1 MALVDQESLFTPFK
15 PKKYQSGDPSKGLIQ
30 GYQSSTLTAPRTP
43 SSYAN
48 PEAGVVNEAADGG
61 LPAPATPSYS
71 PPSNFDPDYQALLN
85 YANTQGYTLPTAAQ
99 QFDQNNLI
107 QVLKTNDTWAKLD
120 LFYLFMTD
128 GDEDFAGL
136 NWKSPS
142 TFKINP
148 VNSPTFTSN
157 IGYTG
162 NGTDQYLETG
172 WATTSGSNFT
182 QNAASH
188 GVYTNAIQAGVQY
201 NDSVG
206 LHGGGSNP
214 SYNII
219 NIYKNVGVYY
229 LGNAVNGSIF
239 NYSIPFKSRFWMT
252 SRGFLGAS
260 TKQYITFGNDGL
272 VSVDTTTTTQALT
285 DDPIYIMQ
293 RGQAG
298 SNWYAPSGIEFKA
311 DFWGGGMGQVNMQT
325 LFKALKNYE
334 STLS

>member
-1 MALVDQESLFTPFK
+1 MAIKDQESLFQPFK
-15 PKKYQSGDPSKGLIQ
+15 PKKYQSSDLDAGLISSFQ
-30 GYQSSTLTAPRTP
+30 ASTLTPHKETT
-43 SSYAN
+43 YTN
-48 PEAGVVNEAADGG
+48 PENKVLAAAEAGEISTP
-61 LPAPATPSYS
+61 PAPPSTPT
-71 PPSNFDPDYQALLN
+71 PKFDSDYQALLD
-85 YANTQGYTLPTAAQ
+85 YATSQGYSLPTEAQ
-99 QFDQNNLI
+99 QFDQNNLV

-148 VNSPTFTSN
+148 VNNPTFTSN
-157 IGYTG
+157 VGYTG

-172 WATTSGSNFT
+172 WAATSGSNFT
-182 QNAASH
+182 RNAASH
-188 GVYTNAIQAGVQY
+188 GVYTNLIQKGVEY

-206 LHGGGSNP
+206 FHGGGSGG

-219 NIYKNVGVYY
+219 NIFNNVPTFY
-229 LGNAVNGSIF
+229 LGYAVNSSIF
-239 NYSIPFKSRFWMT
+239 NTSYPFKSRFWAT

-260 TKQYITFGNDGL
+260 IKQTFITAANDGIAL
-272 VSVDTTTTTQALT
+272 SSATSLPQDLT

-298 SNWYAPSGIEFKA
+298 SNWYAPSCIEFKA
-311 DFWGGGMGQVNMQT
+311 DFWGGAMGSTNLET